1 MSESKHKKNSADNIE
16 VAIKLN
22 GSLMPG
28 FIHGHPAASV
38 MRVYNRGNYL
48 FVPGPTHSCI
58 S

>member
-28 FIHGHPAASV
+28 LYMGTPQQTCSQQCSAC
-38 MRVYNRGNYL
+38 L
-48 FVPGPTHSCI
+48 Q
-58 S
+58 